1 MDLRYGHLTPAFI
14 KVPPDTTVDHCKEL
28 ILRVSKSKSPR
39 FLADLY
45 RVPEEHAVNVTLGA
59 VSISNLGPSLVI
71 YLTMQDIFGLC
82 PQRDHLHLVLV
93 DLGVP
98 LTVRFW
104 IPSIRRFLPVDAKEN
119 ESVYSF
125 LPLIKEV
132 DPTLKG
138 AVDFA
143 FYKTPYIKREQLLD
157 TTTKDQPLH
166 NLSELFSAFNDIPF
180 SKFPC
185 VTVEAVRPKRK
196 HELSLENAAECTK
209 RQKFTA
215 VAPSSIG
222 DSYYRS
228 VQCQSR
234 ERIFDYRR
242 PTGYTGELPEAHLPP
257 IEVLFGGFGRFLEI
271 WRAASATHFKPDS
284 GTLHI
289 HIDEFVT
296 AMSRVYVDE
305 LERRTETLAILN
317 KIFPQKDSRQAIVP
331 AEIPRPG
338 GSRACVG
345 SPARTDGLSC
355 YRDIPCILVEL
366 KNEGPT
372 KAIAIAELVPCYKLL
387 VAFAM
392 RNQWRLMGPTITF
405 FALASV
411 LSPVYVPLT
420 TGLWCLPIECGGS
433 DRYQLYAAFKAATVL
448 LECIDEE
455 AKRISDG
462 PGVPAFIERPMLPQL
477 NRLRRYHDS
486 LSPPPTG
493 DSSSS
498 QYIEFQM
505 KEFIAKDVKRH
516 VYLASSSSG
525 DLVVK
530 LTRSYSP
537 ELHAFCARFGH
548 APKLYAYE
556 RLAGG
561 IIAVAMEYVNGEMLA
576 PTSDP
581 TLQVKWITTLQSIVG
596 NMHEN
601 EFVHG
606 DLRPPNIMVVKD
618 EVMLL
623 DFDWGGKVGEARYP
637 PVRLHPQLEEG
648 RSMSS
653 VDITKEDD
661 DRVLKGT
668 INYIRGG
675 DFIDRLLRRAYLS
688 RSKACHPEFVS
699 LLSFILIHPS
709 THAFQKVSIARGV
722 LSQPS
727 PKRVYDASPNGD
739 QPDFLRSPPCGY
751 ADENPQRHAPQYRQR
766 LSGS

>member
-1 MDLRYGHLTPAFI
+1 
-14 KVPPDTTVDHCKEL
+14 
-28 ILRVSKSKSPR
+28 
-39 FLADLY
+39 
-45 RVPEEHAVNVTLGA
+45 
-59 VSISNLGPSLVI
+59 
-71 YLTMQDIFGLC
+71 MQDIFGLC
-82 PQRDHLHLVLV
+82 PQRDRLHLVLV
-93 DLGVP
+93 DRGVP
-98 LTVRFW
+98 LTVNFW
-104 IPSIRRFLPVDAKEN
+104 ISNIQDFLRVDAKED
-119 ESVYSF
+119 ESVDSF

-138 AVDFA
+138 EVDFA
-143 FYKTPYIKREQLLD
+143 FYKTPYIKREELLD
-157 TTTKDQPLH
+157 TTSKDQPLH
-166 NLSELFSAFNDIPF
+166 NFSELFSAFNDIPF

-185 VTVEAVRPKRK
+185 VTVEAIPPKRK
-196 HELSLENAAECTK
+196 HELSQENAAECAK

-228 VQCQSR
+228 VQGQSR
-234 ERIFDYRR
+234 ERLFDYRQ

-317 KIFPQKDSRQAIVP
+317 KIFPQKDSRQVILP
-331 AEIPRPG
+331 AEIPRPN

-355 YRDIPCILVEL
+355 YRDIPWILVEL
-366 KNEGPT
+366 KNEGPA
-372 KAIAIAELVPCYKLL
+372 KAIAIAELVACYKLL
-387 VAFAM
+387 VDGLCDAKPVAV
-392 RNQWRLMGPTITF
+392 NGSRLPTLGITIIGPTITF

-455 AKRISDG
+455 AKRICDG
-462 PGVPAFIERPMLPQL
+462 PGVPASIERPMLPQL
-477 NRLRRYHDS
+477 NRLRRYRDS
-486 LSPPPTG
+486 LSPAPTG

-537 ELHAFCARFGH
+537 ELHAFCARLGY
-548 APKLYAYE
+548 APTLYAYE

-581 TLQVKWITTLQSIVG
+581 ALQVKWITTLQGIVG

-668 INYIRGG
+668 MNYIRGG
-675 DFIDRLLRRAYLS
+675 D
-688 RSKACHPEFVS
+688 
-699 LLSFILIHPS
+699 
-709 THAFQKVSIARGV
+709 
-722 LSQPS
+722 
-727 PKRVYDASPNGD
+727 
-739 QPDFLRSPPCGY
+739 
-751 ADENPQRHAPQYRQR
+751 
-766 LSGS
+766 

>member
-1 MDLRYGHLTPAFI
+1 MSSDLTLSYYYLRYGRLKPAHI
-14 KVPPDTTVDHCKEL
+14 KVPPDATVDHCKEL
-28 ILRVSKSKSPR
+28 ILRDSKSESPTS
-39 FLADLY
+39 LADLY
-45 RVPEEHAVNVTLGA
+45 RVPEEHAMNVTLGA
-59 VSISNLGPSLVI
+59 VSISNLGPPLVFN
-71 YLTMQDIFGLC
+71 LTMKDIFGLC
-82 PQRDHLHLVLV
+82 PQRDRLHLVLV

-98 LTVRFW
+98 LTVNFW
-104 IPSIRRFLPVDAKEN
+104 ISNIQDFLAVNAKEN
-119 ESVYSF
+119 ESVDSF

-138 AVDFA
+138 EVDFA
-143 FYKTPYIKREQLLD
+143 FYKTPYIKREELLD

-166 NLSELFSAFNDIPF
+166 NFSELFSAFNDIPF

-185 VTVEAVRPKRK
+185 VTVEAVHPK
-196 HELSLENAAECTK
+196 CTK

-242 PTGYTGELPEAHLPP
+242 PAGYTGELPEAHLPP

-289 HIDEFVT
+289 HIDECVT

-338 GSRACVG
+338 GSRTCVG
-345 SPARTDGLSC
+345 SPARIDGLSC

-366 KNEGPT
+366 KNEGPA
-372 KAIAIAELVPCYKLL
+372 KAIAIAELVACYKLL
-387 VAFAM
+387 VDGLCDAKPVAV
-392 RNQWRLMGPTITF
+392 NGSRLPTLGITIIGPTVTF

-462 PGVPAFIERPMLPQL
+462 PGVPASIERPMLPQL
-477 NRLRRYHDS
+477 DRLRRYRDS
-486 LSPPPTG
+486 LSPAPTG

-505 KEFIAKDVKRH
+505 KEFIAKDVHRH

-537 ELHAFCARFGH
+537 ELHALCSS
-548 APKLYAYE
+548 
-556 RLAGG
+556 RLTGG
-561 IIAVAMEYVNGEMLA
+561 IIAIAMEYVNGEMLA

-653 VDITKEDD
+653 VDVTKEDD

-675 DFIDRLLRRAYLS
+675 DS
-688 RSKACHPEFVS
+688 
-699 LLSFILIHPS
+699 
-709 THAFQKVSIARGV
+709 RGV

-727 PKRVYDASPNGD
+727 PKRIYDASPNGD

-751 ADENPQRHAPQYRQR
+751 ADETLKGML
-766 LSGS
+766 LSIVSDFLDRNLEMIRTLLRECDCRTALPMHSLMA

>member
-1 MDLRYGHLTPAFI
+1 
-14 KVPPDTTVDHCKEL
+14 
-28 ILRVSKSKSPR
+28 
-39 FLADLY
+39 
-45 RVPEEHAVNVTLGA
+45 
-59 VSISNLGPSLVI
+59 
-71 YLTMQDIFGLC
+71 MQDIFGLC
-82 PQRDHLHLVLV
+82 PQRNRLHLVLV
-93 DLGVP
+93 DRGVP
-98 LTVRFW
+98 LTVNFW
-104 IPSIRRFLPVDAKEN
+104 IPNIQDFLPVRVDAKEN
-119 ESVYSF
+119 ESVDSF

-138 AVDFA
+138 EVDFA
-143 FYKTPYIKREQLLD
+143 FYKTPYIKREELLD
-157 TTTKDQPLH
+157 TATKDQPLH
-166 NLSELFSAFNDIPF
+166 NFSELFSAFNDIPF

-185 VTVEAVRPKRK
+185 VTVEAVHPKRK
-196 HELSLENAAECTK
+196 HELSQENTAECTK

-228 VQCQSR
+228 IQCQSR

-242 PTGYTGELPEAHLPP
+242 PAGYTGELPEAHLPP
-257 IEVLFGGFGRFLEI
+257 IGVLFGGFGRFLEI

-317 KIFPQKDSRQAIVP
+317 KIFPQKDSRRAIVP

-345 SPARTDGLSC
+345 SPPRIDGLSC

-372 KAIAIAELVPCYKLL
+372 KAIAIAELVACYKLRVDGL
-387 VAFAM
+387 CDAKPVAV
-392 RNQWRLMGPTITF
+392 NGSRLPTLGITIIGPTITF

-455 AKRISDG
+455 AKRICDG
-462 PGVPAFIERPMLPQL
+462 PGVPASIERPMLPQL
-477 NRLRRYHDS
+477 NRLRRYRDS
-486 LSPPPTG
+486 LSPAPTG

-525 DLVVK
+525 DLVIK

-561 IIAVAMEYVNGEMLA
+561 IIAIAMEYVNGEMLA

-581 TLQVKWITTLQSIVG
+581 ALQVKWITTLQGIVG

-668 INYIRGG
+668 INYVRGG
-675 DFIDRLLRRAYLS
+675 DD
-688 RSKACHPEFVS
+688 K
-699 LLSFILIHPS
+699 
-709 THAFQKVSIARGV
+709 
-722 LSQPS
+722 
-727 PKRVYDASPNGD
+727 
-739 QPDFLRSPPCGY
+739 
-751 ADENPQRHAPQYRQR
+751 
-766 LSGS
+766 

>member
-1 MDLRYGHLTPAFI
+1 M
-14 KVPPDTTVDHCKEL
+14 K
-28 ILRVSKSKSPR
+28 
-39 FLADLY
+39 
-45 RVPEEHAVNVTLGA
+45 
-59 VSISNLGPSLVI
+59 
-71 YLTMQDIFGLC
+71 DIFGLC
-82 PQRDHLHLVLV
+82 PQRDRLHLVLV

-98 LTVRFW
+98 LTVNFW
-104 IPSIRRFLPVDAKEN
+104 ISNKQDFLAVNAKEN
-119 ESVYSF
+119 ERVDSF

-132 DPTLKG
+132 DPTLKDE
-138 AVDFA
+138 VDFA
-143 FYKTPYIKREQLLD
+143 FYKTPYIKREELLD

-166 NLSELFSAFNDIPF
+166 SFSELFSAFNDIPF

-234 ERIFDYRR
+234 ERLFDYRR
-242 PTGYTGELPEAHLPP
+242 PTGYTSELPEAHLPP

-305 LERRTETLAILN
+305 LERRTETLEILN

-338 GSRACVG
+338 GSRTCVG

-372 KAIAIAELVPCYKLL
+372 KAIAIAELVACYKLL
-387 VAFAM
+387 VDGLCDAKPVAV
-392 RNQWRLMGPTITF
+392 NGSRLPTLGITIIGPTVTF

-455 AKRISDG
+455 AKRICDG
-462 PGVPAFIERPMLPQL
+462 PGVPASIERPMLPQL
-477 NRLRRYHDS
+477 DRLRRYRDS
-486 LSPPPTG
+486 LSPAPTG

-505 KEFIAKDVKRH
+505 KEFIAKDVHRH

-537 ELHAFCARFGH
+537 ELHAFCARLGY

-561 IIAVAMEYVNGEMLA
+561 VIAVAMEYVNGEMLA

-581 TLQVKWITTLQSIVG
+581 ALQVKWITTLQGIVG

-623 DFDWGGKVGEARYP
+623 DFDWGGKVGEAQYP

-675 DFIDRLLRRAYLS
+675 DD
-688 RSKACHPEFVS
+688 K
-699 LLSFILIHPS
+699 
-709 THAFQKVSIARGV
+709 
-722 LSQPS
+722 
-727 PKRVYDASPNGD
+727 
-739 QPDFLRSPPCGY
+739 
-751 ADENPQRHAPQYRQR
+751 
-766 LSGS
+766 

>member
-93 DLGVP
+93 DL
-98 LTVRFW
+98 
-104 IPSIRRFLPVDAKEN
+104 VDAKEN

-143 FYKTPYIKREQLLD
+143 FYKTPYIKREELLD

-166 NLSELFSAFNDIPF
+166 NFSELFSAFNDIPF

-196 HELSLENAAECTK
+196 HELSLENAAECAK

-234 ERIFDYRR
+234 ERLFDYRR

-271 WRAASATHFKPDS
+271 WRAAYSSHESPSCLPNTNHPATHFKPDS

-338 GSRACVG
+338 GFRACVG
-345 SPARTDGLSC
+345 SPARIDGLSC

-372 KAIAIAELVPCYKLL
+372 KAIAIAELVACYKLL
-387 VAFAM
+387 VDGLCDAKPVAV
-392 RNQWRLMGPTITF
+392 NGSRLPTLGITIIGPTVTF
-405 FALASV
+405 FVLASV

-455 AKRISDG
+455 AKRICDG
-462 PGVPAFIERPMLPQL
+462 PGVPPSIERPMLPQL
-477 NRLRRYHDS
+477 NRLRRYRDS
-486 LSPPPTG
+486 LSPAPTG
-493 DSSSS
+493 DSS
-498 QYIEFQM
+498 YIEFQM

-537 ELHAFCARFGH
+537 ELHAFCARLGY

-561 IIAVAMEYVNGEMLA
+561 IIAVAMEY
-576 PTSDP
+576 
-581 TLQVKWITTLQSIVG
+581 ITTLQGIVG

-623 DFDWGGKVGEARYP
+623 DFDWGGKVGEAQYP

-675 DFIDRLLRRAYLS
+675 DD
-688 RSKACHPEFVS
+688 K
-699 LLSFILIHPS
+699 
-709 THAFQKVSIARGV
+709 
-722 LSQPS
+722 
-727 PKRVYDASPNGD
+727 
-739 QPDFLRSPPCGY
+739 
-751 ADENPQRHAPQYRQR
+751 
-766 LSGS
+766 